1 MLRKRTRTLVNRSLA
16 KRLVGGTTATRGIK
30 SIRFS
35 RINSHNDSWNNTL
48 SISWFLQ
55 RILSVNFLLNCI
67 KPKIG
72 SILSETGSKLTFEHF
87 LFIAER
93 VNILLVKITFVLK
106 CEKKGNL
113 FGKNSFRFQ
122 KYPRNIKLQ
131 LKSDNSQNTR
141 AAVPTAWNEY
151 STEQCSN
158 SIQKLKTLV
167 VVRLYG
173 WNDGWLRGVS
183 GKCGISLSVWGTFC
197 IWIGIS
203 LGSGNAFVS
212 CRNLGR

>member
-1 MLRKRTRTLVNRSLA
+1 MLHEWIERLKLYMLNVYFHLWMFPFFLINRTLVNRSLA
-16 KRLVGGTTATRGIK
+16 KQLVGGTTATRGIK

-35 RINSHNDSWNNTL
+35 RINSHNDSWNNIL

-55 RILSVNFLLNCI
+55 RILSVNFLLNCN

-113 FGKNSFRFQ
+113 FGKTASVS
-122 KYPRNIKLQ
+122 KNIL
-131 LKSDNSQNTR
+131 
-141 AAVPTAWNEY
+141 E
-151 STEQCSN
+151 
-158 SIQKLKTLV
+158 I
-167 VVRLYG
+167 
-173 WNDGWLRGVS
+173 
-183 GKCGISLSVWGTFC
+183 
-197 IWIGIS
+197 
-203 LGSGNAFVS
+203 
-212 CRNLGR
+212 